1 MHAEWLE
8 EAEATLTRLV
18 ANILQVSHKDSS
30 KLAGALIAKTSGA
43 AGAAGVLGL
52 VGAFGTASTGTAI
65 AGLSGAAAS
74 NATLFWLG
82 SLLGGGVFAGT
93 ILTGGIGLVGGYL
106 GLKIWRGTPR
116 PVDSLTEE
124 EKALVDASL
133 VLVKA
138 FREQR
143 ESGVDVERA
152 NARFVMEKA
161 WSPLV
166 ERFRDYEAHRS
177 VSTLNLRSS
186 LAVGA
191 RRTELDRLTTELESW
206 LN

>member
-1 MHAEWLE
+1 MHGDWLH
-8 EAEATLTRLV
+8 EADTTLTRLV

-30 KLAGALIAKTSGA
+30 RLASALIAKTSGA

-52 VGAFGTASTGTAI
+52 VGAFGSASTGTAI

-82 SLLGGGVFAGT
+82 SLVGGGVFAGT
-93 ILTGGIGLVGGYL
+93 ILTGGIGLVGGYV
-106 GLKIWRGTPR
+106 GLRLWKGKPR
-116 PVDSLTEE
+116 SIESLTDE
-124 EKALVDASL
+124 EKAFVDTCL
-133 VLVKA
+133 GLVKA

-143 ESGVDVERA
+143 KSGVEVGKAE
-152 NARFVMEKA
+152 ARFVREKA

-166 ERFRDYEAHRS
+166 ERFGDYAEHRA
-177 VSTLNLRSS
+177 VFNLNLKNSIGI
-186 LAVGA
+186 GA
-191 RRTELDRLTTELESW
+191 RRAELDRLTAELESW